1 MALQK
6 REGERKEWRGNALKI
21 ARGDL
26 FMLFLRCCRG
36 DWKRQV
42 KAMAFS
48 NFKEPDISAAPLL
61 EKTSHQRQDPASP
74 CAQEGWHLPAC
85 DIISST
91 QQSLLSPALH
101 PG

>member
-6 REGERKEWRGNALKI
+6 REGERKGWRGNALKI
-21 ARGDL
+21 ARGDP

-61 EKTSHQRQDPASP
+61 EKTSHQRQDPTSP

-85 DIISST
+85 DIISSRP
-91 QQSLLSPALH
+91 QSLLSPALH